1 MNTARLNFTRLNT
14 SVLNASLLNSS
25 LMGGRGKG
33 SSSRPSG
40 LIAQYKPY
48 LNSNDS
54 PTRETLKDYSG
65 HGNDI
70 TLYNF
75 AFTEESG
82 YNTTTYPG
90 ALVSDGVEDYGSTS
104 KPLGNV
110 GTVIFM
116 LNEIKWDDRRY
127 LHNISID
134 DNGNRLYCW
143 KNNSQVESGLPSTDT
158 GINNH
163 FITFTREPQ
172 YVREGWILLGASIRN
187 TISVA
192 LYALEIYDRD
202 LTEEEIETVK
212 QRMMAEYEK
221 ATGNVLEPTLDPSLV
236 DAWIFSG
243 LKNYDAPEF
252 ITGEKGIQ
260 LEAHNFAWNEEGSG
274 FKDGALWFDGV
285 DDFLVNR
292 GFPVLTDYTIIFK
305 RGLIKYNRYAALA
318 SKYNGV
324 NNGAFLFELNYDF
337 STETIPDSALSFD
350 NANGTG
356 HTRYENDK
364 IPDSISWQT
373 KNSYNGYAIGS
384 GNILDGEHFAIG
396 GTRGA
401 VHRMAAKVYWS
412 ALYSVSL
419 TESQI
424 QAEIQKLETLWSNR
438 LNN

>member
-143 KNNSQVESGLPSTDT
+143 KNNSQVESGLPPTDT

-202 LTEEEIETVK
+202 LSEEEIETVK
-212 QRMMAEYEK
+212 QRMIAEYEK
-221 ATGNVLEPTLDPSLV
+221 ATGNILEP
-236 DAWIFSG
+236 
-243 LKNYDAPEF
+243 
-252 ITGEKGIQ
+252 
-260 LEAHNFAWNEEGSG
+260 EENVWLWG
-274 FKDGALWFDGV
+274 DGDTVLWDDGT
-285 DDFLVNR
+285 N
-292 GFPVLTDYTIIFK
+292 VLT
-305 RGLIKYNRYAALA
+305 
-318 SKYNGV
+318 
-324 NNGAFLFELNYDF
+324 E
-337 STETIPDSALSFD
+337 
-350 NANGTG
+350 
-356 HTRYENDK
+356 
-364 IPDSISWQT
+364 
-373 KNSYNGYAIGS
+373 
-384 GNILDGEHFAIG
+384 
-396 GTRGA
+396 
-401 VHRMAAKVYWS
+401 
-412 ALYSVSL
+412 
-419 TESQI
+419 
-424 QAEIQKLETLWSNR
+424 
-438 LNN
+438 